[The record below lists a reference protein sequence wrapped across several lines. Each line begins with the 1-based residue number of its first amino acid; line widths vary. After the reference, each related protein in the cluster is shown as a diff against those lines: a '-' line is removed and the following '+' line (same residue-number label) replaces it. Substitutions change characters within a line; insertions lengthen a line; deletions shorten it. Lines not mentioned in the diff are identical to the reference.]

1 MKITIEQEMKWLL
14 QEKYNGQ
21 SGAEYEAD
29 CVRLKAGEP
38 LAYLIGHLPFLN
50 TTIWLDSHPLIPR
63 PETEYWVNE
72 LITSFRKRKYSPK
85 NILDLGAGSGCIGIA
100 LGKEFTSAAITFVEL
115 ENRHSATLE
124 KNCAFNKLE
133 KNRYQIFVGDL
144 FTPIL
149 DQPTFDL
156 IVSNPPYID
165 ASLKRTATSV
175 IKYEPPLALYG
186 GSGGMA
192 IIEKIIIEAP
202 HWLNPHGELWL
213 EHEPEQT
220 ETITSL
226 ALNYGFRCHT
236 QTDQF
241 GTLRYS
247 QLVLQ

>member
-1 MKITIEQEMKWLL
+1 M
-14 QEKYNGQ
+14 
-21 SGAEYEAD
+21 
-29 CVRLKAGEP
+29 
-38 LAYLIGHLPFLN
+38 
-50 TTIWLDSHPLIPR
+50 
-63 PETEYWVNE
+63 
-72 LITSFRKRKYSPK
+72 
-85 NILDLGAGSGCIGIA
+85 
-100 LGKEFTSAAITFVEL
+100 
-115 ENRHSATLE
+115 
-124 KNCAFNKLE
+124 
-133 KNRYQIFVGDL
+133 
-144 FTPIL
+144 
-149 DQPTFDL
+149 
-156 IVSNPPYID
+156 SNPSYID

-175 IKYEPPLALYG
+175 IEYEPPLALYG

-220 ETITSL
+220 EAITSL